1 MGYFISTQLPKDH
14 PDRPWTDSTIKRC
27 NEDVGGESY
36 EVVSD
41 YLRAVYSERRIAHQ
55 QLVILTDGN

>member
-14 PDRPWTDSTIKRC
+14 PDRPWTDSTVKTC

-36 EVVSD
+36 EVVSR
-41 YLRAVYSERRIAHQ
+41 YLKAVYSERRIAHQ
-55 QLVILTDGN
+55 KLVVLKG